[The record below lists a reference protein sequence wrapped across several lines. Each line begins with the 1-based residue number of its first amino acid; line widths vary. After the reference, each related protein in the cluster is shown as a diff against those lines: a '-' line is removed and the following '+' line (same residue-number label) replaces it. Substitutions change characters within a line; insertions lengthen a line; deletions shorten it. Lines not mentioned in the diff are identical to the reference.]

1 MKVLIVS
8 DTHRKNDLYLDIL
21 DKEKP
26 DLVLHCGDSEGSEYA
41 LTAAADCPVHIVL
54 GNNDFFLQF
63 AQRADFG
70 DRSPYCLDGTWS

>member
-26 DLVLHCGDSEGSEYA
+26 DLVLQEVNM
-41 LTAAADCPVHIVL
+41 P
-54 GNNDFFLQF
+54 
-63 AQRADFG
+63 
-70 DRSPYCLDGTWS
+70 